1 MAHYPYSITSV
12 NDSIIIE
19 NNNLL
24 MYNTDLNVH
33 FFLFSNTKV
42 YSSLKILFY
51 NNNNILGGVF
61 F

>member
-24 MYNTDLNVH
+24 MYNKDLNVH
-33 FFLFSNTKV
+33 F
-42 YSSLKILFY
+42 LK
-51 NNNNILGGVF
+51 F

>member
-33 FFLFSNTKV
+33 FFS
-42 YSSLKILFY
+42 
-51 NNNNILGGVF
+51 F
-61 F
+61 FKDQSVQ